1 VGAVDS
7 EELHFPFQGLKTFN
21 QFFEH
26 RIDGF
31 DGSAVIREKEFNA
44 IQRDAQKELRALLA
58 EADRENKYGDN
69 VLLSVDWFYRV
80 RKVIS

>member
-1 VGAVDS
+1 VGVVDS

-31 DGSAVIREKEFNA
+31 DGSAVIREKEFLE
-44 IQRDAQKELRALLA
+44 IQADARKELLALLI
-58 EADRENKYGDN
+58 EADAENKDGYGAR
-69 VLLSVDWFYRV
+69 LSPNWFYRV
-80 RKVIS
+80 LKVVS